1 LAEHPFKPG
10 EDTEP
15 VSGKDEILTIHRVVP
30 DHPELARVD
39 IVCDGQ
45 TLASRTATAHAPFV
59 HLDSPNGGEFWASGT
74 QTIAWHA
81 EDPDGDTLYF
91 LIQASGDDGE
101 TWATLAADVT
111 GRSFSFDT
119 ALLPGGE
126 QIRIRVV
133 GTDGLRTMW
142 DESDGAFSV
151 ALKPPTV
158 AIDSPKSGSH
168 FLPGDVVVLSGYAY
182 DPEDGPLAPS
192 VLSWASDA
200 NGPLGVGSTMVLDTL
215 SPGWHVITLT
225 ATDGDAQTQAASI
238 RLFVGSVQ
246 YLPII
251 IRGR

>member
-1 LAEHPFKPG
+1 MAG
-10 EDTEP
+10 Y
-15 VSGKDEILTIHRVVP
+15 DEILTIHRVIP

-45 TLASRTATAHAPFV
+45 TLASRAVTEHVPFV
-59 HLDSPNGGEFWASGT
+59 HVDSPNGGETWACGT

-91 LIQASGDDGE
+91 LIQASGDDGA
-101 TWATLAADVT
+101 TWTTLAADVG

-119 ALLPGGE
+119 ALLPGGD

-142 DESDGAFSV
+142 DESDAPF
-151 ALKPPTV
+151 TV
-158 AIDSPKSGSH
+158 VRKAPKVTIDTPESGSH

-192 VLSWASDA
+192 ALSWASDA
-200 NGPLGVGSTMVLDTL
+200 NGPLGVGSRKVLDTL

-225 ATDGDAQTQAASI
+225 ATDSDALTKA
-238 RLFVGSVQ
+238 VSVRIFIGKVR

-251 IRGR
+251 MRGR